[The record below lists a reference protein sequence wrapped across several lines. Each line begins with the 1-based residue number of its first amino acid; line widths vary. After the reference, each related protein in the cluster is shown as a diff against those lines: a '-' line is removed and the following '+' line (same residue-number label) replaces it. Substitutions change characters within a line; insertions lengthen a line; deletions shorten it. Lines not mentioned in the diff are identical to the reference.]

1 MAKNYKNALKEL
13 ESVRDEWYM
22 LPSDRVQAST
32 AHGLYQLAYQ
42 QEYKKLPFWKFLI
55 EYAAERLDIWKKDKN
70 GNLELDSDGD
80 PKINWIKLITSIWEV
95 VAYLVTLWKFR
106 NM

>member
-1 MAKNYKNALKEL
+1 MAKNYKKSLEEL
-13 ESVRDEWYM
+13 AAVRGAG
-22 LPSDRVQAST
+22 LHPVRRQHVPFF
-32 AHGLYQLAYQ
+32 AHGLYTLAYQ

-70 GNLELDSDGD
+70 GNLELDKDGD
-80 PKINWIKLITSIWEV
+80 PKINWFKLITNVWEV

>member
-1 MAKNYKNALKEL
+1 MSKKYKEALRGL
-13 ESVRDEWYM
+13 ENVRDEWYM
-22 LPSDRVQAST
+22 LPYNRIQANA
-32 AHGLYQLAYQ
+32 AHELYDLAYQ
-42 QEYKKLPFWKFLI
+42 RDYEKLPFWKFLL

-70 GNLELDSDGD
+70 GNLELDKDGD
-80 PKINWIKLITSIWEV
+80 PKINWIKLVTSIWEV